1 MQGLDFRR
9 KRRNS
14 NNRKPSKTRRKK
26 RRGLR
31 GGLHFENG
39 KAPLHFEQEKM
50 RRNRADAKE
59 IVLWAVEILIVCML
73 AVFLVAA
80 FGQRVSTAGDSMA
93 PALKNGDVLLI
104 NRAVYHIKSPARGDI
119 VAFRQEENGRFSV
132 KRIAGLPGETVQ
144 ISEGKLLID
153 GKEMDEDIY
162 VSGIEYAGEA
172 EQPVVLGADEYFVIG
187 DNHAASDDSR
197 LPGIGAVSGNEI
209 YGEAWFVVSPGEDFG
224 FIRDGKT
231 HE

>member
-14 NNRKPSKTRRKK
+14 NNRKQTRP
-26 RRGLR
+26 RRSRRRAVR

-39 KAPLHFEQEKM
+39 KEPLHFAQEKF
-50 RRNRADAKE
+50 RPDRAGAKD
-59 IVLWAVEILIVCML
+59 IVIWTVEILIVCML

-93 PALKNGDVLLI
+93 PALRNGDVLLI

-119 VAFRQEENGRFSV
+119 IAFRQEENGHFSV
-132 KRIAGLPGETVQ
+132 KRIVGLPGETVQ
-144 ISEGKLLID
+144 ISEGKILID
-153 GKEMDEDIY
+153 GEEMTEDIY
-162 VSGIEYAGEA
+162 VSDIEYAGEA
-172 EQPVVLGADEYFVIG
+172 EQPVKLGDDEYFVIG

-197 LPGIGAVSGNEI
+197 LPGIGAVSRDEI
-209 YGEAWFVVSPGEDFG
+209 YGEAWFVASPGDDFG
-224 FIRDGKT
+224 FI
-231 HE
+231 